1 MKEQMDKLKEK
12 ITPYIAETPTAMDVK
27 LFKEYCSVD
36 YDLSIYYN
44 SLGKKEKSNSNFF
57 DNKWIFPI

>member
-12 ITPYIAETPTAMDVK
+12 ITPCTTENAPMMDAK
-27 LFKEYCSVD
+27 TFKEYGSVD
-36 YDLSIYYN
+36 YDLTIYYK